1 MRTRYHSVQEGHH
14 AGRRSGG
21 GQSRARDRARLTER
35 SYALLQIILAILAFG
50 VLVIV
55 HEFGHFITAKRGGV
69 QVNEFWIG
77 MGPTLLK
84 HEHKG
89 TLYCLKLLP
98 FGGACVMEGE
108 DGESENEHAFGK
120 AKLPRRMLIVCAG
133 ALMNFLVGFLIVLAV
148 MRPNG
153 PNGGYIV
160 STISEVNPAS
170 TAAADGGL
178 EAGDEILKIDG
189 YHILVRT
196 DFDTALARTGSTTH
210 EITVRRNGEKVT
222 LPAVKL
228 EAAVTDANG
237 NKRIGITFA
246 ELPDS
251 LGMHLSM
258 SVRTAVNYARLVWS
272 SVGMLVSGQVGV
284 DQLSGPVG
292 VAEVMADTAKY
303 SMISFFQLVAFISI
317 NLGVMNLLPL
327 PALDGGRLV
336 FLIIEGIRRKPVP
349 PRYEGYVHAAGLMLL
364 LMLMVYVT
372 GQDVLRI
379 FMRSN

>member
-1 MRTRYHSVQEGHH
+1 M
-14 AGRRSGG
+14 
-21 GQSRARDRARLTER
+21 
-35 SYALLQIILAILAFG
+35 LQIILAILAFG

-148 MRPNG
+148 MQPNG
-153 PNGGYIV
+153 PN
-160 STISEVNPAS
+160 
-170 TAAADGGL
+170 
-178 EAGDEILKIDG
+178 GDEILKIDG
-189 YHILVRT
+189 YHILVRS
-196 DFDTALARTGSTTH
+196 DFETALSRTASTTH
-210 EITVRRNGEKVT
+210 EVTVRREGEKVT
-222 LPAVKL
+222 LPSVKL
-228 EAAVTDANG
+228 EATVTDANG

-272 SVGMLVSGQVGV
+272 SMGMLVSGQVGV
-284 DQLSGPVG
+284 DQLAGPVG
-292 VAEVMADTAKY
+292 MAEVMADTAKY

-349 PRYEGYVHAAGLMLL
+349 PQYEGYVHATGLMLL

>member
-1 MRTRYHSVQEGHH
+1 M
-14 AGRRSGG
+14 
-21 GQSRARDRARLTER
+21 
-35 SYALLQIILAILAFG
+35 LQIILAILAFG

-77 MGPTLLK
+77 MGPTILK

-148 MRPNG
+148 MQPNG

-160 STISEVNPAS
+160 STVDSIDPAS
-170 TAAADGGL
+170 TAAGDL
-178 EAGDEILKIDG
+178 KAGDEILKIDG
-189 YHILVRT
+189 YHILVRS
-196 DFDTALARTGSTTH
+196 DFETALSRTASTTYKV
-210 EITVRRNGEKVT
+210 TVRREGEKVT
-222 LPAVKL
+222 LPSVKL
-228 EAAVTDANG
+228 EATVTDANG

-272 SVGMLVSGQVGV
+272 SMGMLVSGQVGV
-284 DQLSGPVG
+284 DQLAGPVG
-292 VAEVMADTAKY
+292 MAEVMADTAKY

>member
-1 MRTRYHSVQEGHH
+1 
-14 AGRRSGG
+14 
-21 GQSRARDRARLTER
+21 
-35 SYALLQIILAILAFG
+35 
-50 VLVIV
+50 
-55 HEFGHFITAKRGGV
+55 
-69 QVNEFWIG
+69 
-77 MGPTLLK
+77 
-84 HEHKG
+84 
-89 TLYCLKLLP
+89 
-98 FGGACVMEGE
+98 MEGE

-148 MRPNG
+148 MQPNG

-160 STISEVNPAS
+160 STIASVDPAS
-170 TAAADGGL
+170 TAAGDL
-178 EAGDEILKIDG
+178 KAGDEILKIDG
-189 YHILVRT
+189 YHILVRS
-196 DFDTALARTGSTTH
+196 DFETALSRSGSATH
-210 EITVRRNGEKVT
+210 EVTVRREGEKVT
-222 LPAVKL
+222 LPSVKL
-228 EAAVTDANG
+228 EATVTDANG

-246 ELPDS
+246 ELSDS

-272 SVGMLVSGQVGV
+272 SMGMLVSGQVGV
-284 DQLSGPVG
+284 DQLAGPVG
-292 VAEVMADTAKY
+292 MAEVMADTAKY

-349 PRYEGYVHAAGLMLL
+349 PKYEGYVHAAGLMLL